1 MINAKKTGYSS
12 WSSKDEW
19 SDPTMFP
26 NWQGEVYQDQ
36 ATDQYSSPS
45 VQSNSDWSQ
54 AQSVEL
60 GYASFAPRERS
71 STMGSD
77 TSYST
82 DMPTA
87 MPTDPADDKI
97 REDFK
102 QAIWASTG
110 KLRKGTNPIAEKFK
124 EMVQLKAATAG

>member
-1 MINAKKTGYSS
+1 MNAENTGCSP
-12 WSSKDEW
+12 WSSEDEW
-19 SDPTMFP
+19 SDPTTFS
-26 NWQGEVYQDQ
+26 NWQGEVYQDPS
-36 ATDQYSSPS
+36 TDQYSSSPS
-45 VQSNSDWSQ
+45 VQSDSDWSQ

-60 GYASFAPRERS
+60 GYASFALRERS

-82 DMPTA
+82 DMPTPK
-87 MPTDPADDKI
+87 PTDPADDKI

-102 QAIWASTG
+102 QEIWASTG